1 MKTTLTIAI
10 AAFVLAAAPAAIAQK
25 YPTKPIRLIAPF
37 PPGGGTDILSRV
49 IAAPAHETLGQ
60 TVVVDN
66 RPGAGGAI
74 GAELAAHAEPDG
86 YTLILVSSSYAATAA
101 YRKATYDPINGIAPI
116 ILIGTTGLLMITH
129 PSVAAKNIPEL
140 LAYAK
145 ANPGKLNY
153 ASVGTGSVS
162 HLAHEAF
169 RLMTG
174 VNIVHVPF
182 KGGGPALRG
191 VIGNEVQ
198 IGAVSVVPTLPHI
211 RAGRL
216 RAIGITTPKRSA
228 LLPEIASIGEAVPGF
243 EVVHWYGMWAPRGT
257 PKSIVSRWNRIVAG
271 VLNTEIMKKRTSAE
285 GLDVAGGP
293 PSEFQQRIRT
303 DVEKWRKVVKAAN
316 LGGGG

>member
-1 MKTTLTIAI
+1 MKTLLLL
-10 AAFVLAAAPAAIAQK
+10 VAAAVVVVAAPSAWTQA
-25 YPTKPIRLIAPF
+25 YPSKPIRLIAPF

-74 GAELAAHAEPDG
+74 GAELAAHAEPNG

-101 YRKATYDPINGIAPI
+101 YRKPTYDPIDGIDSI

-129 PSVAAKNIPEL
+129 PSVTAKSIPEL
-140 LAYAK
+140 IAYART
-145 ANPGKLNY
+145 NPGKLNY

-169 RLMTG
+169 RLATG

-182 KGGGPALRG
+182 KGGGPALQG

-198 IGAVSVVPTLPHI
+198 IGAVSIVPTIPHV

-216 RAIGITTPKRSA
+216 RAIGVTTPKRSA
-228 LLPEIASIGEAVPGF
+228 LLPDVASIGETVRGF
-243 EVVHWYGMWAPRGT
+243 EVTHWYGMWAPKGT
-257 PKSIVSRWNRIVAG
+257 PKPVITRWNQIVAK
-271 VLNTEIMKKRTSAE
+271 LLDTEVMKKRAQAE
-285 GLDVAGGP
+285 GLDAAGGP
-293 PSEFQQRIRT
+293 PSEFQLRLRT
-303 DVEKWRKVVKAAN
+303 DVEKWRKVVTAAN
-316 LGGGG
+316 IK

>member
-1 MKTTLTIAI
+1 MN
-10 AAFVLAAAPAAIAQK
+10 VLALSLAVILVSVIVPATAADK
-25 YPTKPIRLIAPF
+25 YPSRPIRLIAPF

-49 IAAPAHETLGQ
+49 IAIPATETLGQ

-66 RPGAGGAI
+66 RAGAGGAI
-74 GAELAAHAEPDG
+74 GADITAHAEPNG

-101 YRKATYDPINGIAPI
+101 YRKPTYDPIDGIDPI

-129 PSVAAKNIPEL
+129 PSVTAKSIPEL
-140 LAYAK
+140 IAYAR

-153 ASVGTGSVS
+153 ASVGIGSVS

-182 KGGGPALRG
+182 KGGGPALQG

-198 IGAVSVVPTLPHI
+198 IGAVSIVPTILHV

-216 RAIGITTPKRSA
+216 RAIGVTTPKRSP
-228 LLPEIASIGEAVPGF
+228 LLPDVGSIGEAVPGF
-243 EVVHWYGMWAPRGT
+243 DVTHWYGMWAPKGT
-257 PKSIVSRWNRIVAG
+257 PKPIIARWNQIVAK
-271 VLNTEIMKKRTSAE
+271 LLATEAMKKSTQAE
-285 GLDVAGGP
+285 GLDAAGGP
-293 PSEFQQRIRT
+293 PSEFHERLRT
-303 DVEKWRKVVKAAN
+303 DIGKWRKVVAQAN
-316 LGGGG
+316 IK

>member
-1 MKTTLTIAI
+1 MN
-10 AAFVLAAAPAAIAQK
+10 VLALSLAVILVSVIVPATAADK
-25 YPTKPIRLIAPF
+25 YPSRPIRLIAPF

-49 IAAPAHETLGQ
+49 IAIPATETLGQ

-66 RPGAGGAI
+66 RAGAGGAI
-74 GAELAAHAEPDG
+74 GADITAHAEPNG

-101 YRKATYDPINGIAPI
+101 YRKPTYDPIDGIDPI

-129 PSVAAKNIPEL
+129 PSVTAKSIPEL
-140 LAYAK
+140 IAYAR

-153 ASVGTGSVS
+153 ASVGIGSVS

-182 KGGGPALRG
+182 KGGGPALQG

-198 IGAVSVVPTLPHI
+198 IGAVSIVPTIPHV

-216 RAIGITTPKRSA
+216 RAIGVTTPKRSP
-228 LLPEIASIGEAVPGF
+228 LLPDVGSIGEAVPGF
-243 EVVHWYGMWAPRGT
+243 DVTHWYGMWAPKGT
-257 PKSIVSRWNRIVAG
+257 PKPIIARWNQIVAK
-271 VLNTEIMKKRTSAE
+271 LLATEAMKKSTQAE
-285 GLDVAGGP
+285 GLDAAGGP
-293 PSEFQQRIRT
+293 PSEFHERLRT
-303 DVEKWRKVVKAAN
+303 DIGKWRKVVAQAN
-316 LGGGG
+316 IK

>member
-1 MKTTLTIAI
+1 MKVPALALALFLASVVVPAT
-10 AAFVLAAAPAAIAQK
+10 AAER
-25 YPTKPIRLIAPF
+25 YPTRPIRLIAPF
-37 PPGGGTDILSRV
+37 PPGGGTDILARV
-49 IAAPAHETLGQ
+49 IAVPATETFAQ

-74 GAELAAHAEPDG
+74 GADITAHAEPNG

-101 YRKATYDPINGIAPI
+101 YRKPTYDPIDGIDPI

-129 PSVAAKNIPEL
+129 PSVTAKSIPEL
-140 LAYAK
+140 IAYAK

-182 KGGGPALRG
+182 KGGGPALQG

-198 IGAVSVVPTLPHI
+198 IGAVSIVPTIPHV

-216 RAIGITTPKRSA
+216 RAIGVTTPKRSA
-228 LLPEIASIGEAVPGF
+228 LLPDVASIGEAVPGF
-243 EVVHWYGMWAPRGT
+243 EVTHWYGIWAPKGT
-257 PKSIVSRWNRIVAG
+257 PKAIVTRWNQFVAKL
-271 VLNTEIMKKRTSAE
+271 LNTDTMKRSMQAE

-293 PSEFQQRIRT
+293 PSEFHERLRMDIG
-303 DVEKWRKVVKAAN
+303 KWRKVVAAAN
-316 LGGGG
+316 IK

>member
-1 MKTTLTIAI
+1 MNILAL
-10 AAFVLAAAPAAIAQK
+10 ALAVALVPFVAPATAADK
-25 YPTKPIRLIAPF
+25 YPTRPIRLIAPF
-37 PPGGGTDILSRV
+37 PPGGGTDILARV
-49 IAAPAHETLGQ
+49 IAVPATETLGQ

-74 GAELAAHAEPDG
+74 GAELTAHAEPNG
-86 YTLILVSSSYAATAA
+86 HTLILVSSSYAATAA
-101 YRKATYDPINGIAPI
+101 YRKPPYDPIDGIAPI

-129 PSVAAKNIPEL
+129 PTVTAKSIPEL
-140 LAYAK
+140 IAYAK

-182 KGGGPALRG
+182 KGGGPALQG

-198 IGAVSVVPTLPHI
+198 IGAVSIVPTIPHV

-216 RAIGITTPKRSA
+216 RAIGVTTPKRSP
-228 LLPEIASIGEAVPGF
+228 LLPEVGSIGEAVPGF
-243 EVVHWYGMWAPRGT
+243 EVIHWYGMWAPKNT
-257 PKSIVSRWNRIVAG
+257 PKPIINTWNQIVAK
-271 VLNTEIMKKRTSAE
+271 LLDTEMMKKRAQAE
-285 GLDVAGGP
+285 GLDMTGGP
-293 PSEFQQRIRT
+293 PSEFHQRLRT
-303 DVEKWRKVVKAAN
+303 DIERWRKVVAQAN
-316 LGGGG
+316 IK

>member
-1 MKTTLTIAI
+1 MKIQSVFLAI
-10 AAFVLAAAPAAIAQK
+10 ALASITGTAAAAEK
-25 YPTKPIRLIAPF
+25 YPSRPIRLIAPF
-37 PPGGGTDILSRV
+37 PPGGGTDILARV
-49 IAAPAHETLGQ
+49 IAVPATETLGQ

-66 RPGAGGAI
+66 RGGAGGAI
-74 GAELAAHAEPDG
+74 GAELAAHAEANG
-86 YTLILVSSSYAATAA
+86 YTLILISSSYAATAA
-101 YRKATYDPINGIAPI
+101 YRKPAYDPIDGIEPI

-129 PSVAAKNIPEL
+129 PSVAVKSIPEL
-140 LAYAK
+140 IAYAK

-174 VNIVHVPF
+174 VDIVHVPF
-182 KGGGPALRG
+182 KGGGPALQG

-198 IGAVSVVPTLPHI
+198 IGAVSIVPTIPHV

-216 RAIGITTPKRSA
+216 RAIGVTTPKRA
-228 LLPEIASIGEAVPGF
+228 AQLPDVASIGEAVPGF
-243 EVVHWYGMWAPRGT
+243 EVTHWYGMWAPKGT
-257 PKSIVSRWNRIVAG
+257 PQSIITTWNRIVAK
-271 VLNTEIMKKRTSAE
+271 LLDTEAMKKRTQAE

-303 DVEKWRKVVKAAN
+303 DVEKWRKVVAAAN
-316 LGGGG
+316 IK

>member
-1 MKTTLTIAI
+1 MN
-10 AAFVLAAAPAAIAQK
+10 VLALSLAVILVSVIVPATAADK
-25 YPTKPIRLIAPF
+25 YPSRPIRLIAPF

-49 IAAPAHETLGQ
+49 IAIPATETLGQ

-66 RPGAGGAI
+66 RAGAGGAI
-74 GAELAAHAEPDG
+74 GADITAHAEPNG

-101 YRKATYDPINGIAPI
+101 YRKPTYDPIDGIDPI

-129 PSVAAKNIPEL
+129 PSVTAKSIPEL
-140 LAYAK
+140 IAYAR

-153 ASVGTGSVS
+153 ASVGIGSVS

-182 KGGGPALRG
+182 KGGGPALQG

-198 IGAVSVVPTLPHI
+198 IGAVSIVPTIPHV

-216 RAIGITTPKRSA
+216 RAIGVTTPMRSP
-228 LLPEIASIGEAVPGF
+228 LLPDVGSIGEAVPGF
-243 EVVHWYGMWAPRGT
+243 DVTHWYGMWAPKGT
-257 PKSIVSRWNRIVAG
+257 PKPIIARWNQIVAK
-271 VLNTEIMKKRTSAE
+271 LLATEAMKKSTQAE
-285 GLDVAGGP
+285 GLDAAGGP
-293 PSEFQQRIRT
+293 PSEFHERLRT
-303 DVEKWRKVVKAAN
+303 DIGKWRKVVAQAN
-316 LGGGG
+316 IK

>member
-1 MKTTLTIAI
+1 MN
-10 AAFVLAAAPAAIAQK
+10 VLALSLAVILVAVIVPAMAADK
-25 YPTKPIRLIAPF
+25 YPSRPIRLIAPF

-49 IAAPAHETLGQ
+49 IAIPATETLGQ

-74 GAELAAHAEPDG
+74 GADITAHAEPNG

-101 YRKATYDPINGIAPI
+101 YRKPTYDPIDGIDPI

-129 PSVAAKNIPEL
+129 PSVTAKSIPEL
-140 LAYAK
+140 IAYAR

-153 ASVGTGSVS
+153 ASVGIGSVS

-182 KGGGPALRG
+182 KGGGPALQG

-198 IGAVSVVPTLPHI
+198 IGAVSIVPTIPHV

-216 RAIGITTPKRSA
+216 RAIGVTTPKRSP
-228 LLPEIASIGEAVPGF
+228 LLPDVGSIGEAVPGF
-243 EVVHWYGMWAPRGT
+243 DVTHWYGMWAPKGT
-257 PKSIVSRWNRIVAG
+257 PKPIIARWNQIVAK
-271 VLNTEIMKKRTSAE
+271 LLATEAMKKSTQAE
-285 GLDVAGGP
+285 GLDAAGGP
-293 PSEFQQRIRT
+293 PSEFHERLRT
-303 DVEKWRKVVKAAN
+303 DIGKWRKVVAQAN
-316 LGGGG
+316 IK

>member
-1 MKTTLTIAI
+1 MN
-10 AAFVLAAAPAAIAQK
+10 VLALSLAVILVAVIVPAMAADK
-25 YPTKPIRLIAPF
+25 YPSRPIRLIAPF

-49 IAAPAHETLGQ
+49 IAIPATETLGQ

-74 GAELAAHAEPDG
+74 GADITAHAEPNG

-101 YRKATYDPINGIAPI
+101 YRKPTYDPIDGIDPI

-129 PSVAAKNIPEL
+129 PSVTAKSIPEL
-140 LAYAK
+140 IAYAR

-153 ASVGTGSVS
+153 ASVGIGSVS

-182 KGGGPALRG
+182 KGGGPALQG

-198 IGAVSVVPTLPHI
+198 IGAVSIVPTIPHV

-216 RAIGITTPKRSA
+216 RAIGVTTPKRSP
-228 LLPEIASIGEAVPGF
+228 LLPDVGSIGEAVPGF
-243 EVVHWYGMWAPRGT
+243 DVTHWYGMWAPKGT
-257 PKSIVSRWNRIVAG
+257 SKPIIARWNQIVAK
-271 VLNTEIMKKRTSAE
+271 LLATEAMKKSTQAE
-285 GLDVAGGP
+285 GLDAAGGP
-293 PSEFQQRIRT
+293 PSEFHERLRT
-303 DVEKWRKVVKAAN
+303 DIGKWRKVVAQAN
-316 LGGGG
+316 IK

>member
-1 MKTTLTIAI
+1 MN
-10 AAFVLAAAPAAIAQK
+10 VLALSLAVILVAVIVPAMAADK
-25 YPTKPIRLIAPF
+25 YPSRPIRLIAPF

-49 IAAPAHETLGQ
+49 IAIPATETLGQ

-66 RPGAGGAI
+66 RAGAGGAI
-74 GAELAAHAEPDG
+74 GADITAHAEPNG

-101 YRKATYDPINGIAPI
+101 YRKPTYDPIDGIDPI

-129 PSVAAKNIPEL
+129 PSVTAKSIPEL
-140 LAYAK
+140 IAYAR

-153 ASVGTGSVS
+153 ASVGIGSVS

-182 KGGGPALRG
+182 KGGGPALQG

-198 IGAVSVVPTLPHI
+198 IGAVSIVPTIPHV

-216 RAIGITTPKRSA
+216 RAIGVTTPKRSP
-228 LLPEIASIGEAVPGF
+228 LLADVGSIGEAVPGF
-243 EVVHWYGMWAPRGT
+243 DVTHWYGMWAPKGT
-257 PKSIVSRWNRIVAG
+257 PKPIITRWNQIVAK
-271 VLNTEIMKKRTSAE
+271 LLATEAMKKSTQAE
-285 GLDVAGGP
+285 GLDAAGGP
-293 PSEFQQRIRT
+293 PSEFHERLRT
-303 DVEKWRKVVKAAN
+303 DIGKWRKVVAQAN
-316 LGGGG
+316 IK

>member
-1 MKTTLTIAI
+1 MN
-10 AAFVLAAAPAAIAQK
+10 VLALSLAAILVSVIVPATAADK
-25 YPTKPIRLIAPF
+25 YPSRPIRLIAPF

-49 IAAPAHETLGQ
+49 IAIPATETLGQ

-66 RPGAGGAI
+66 RAGAGGAI
-74 GAELAAHAEPDG
+74 GADITAHAEPNG

-101 YRKATYDPINGIAPI
+101 YRKPTYDPIDGIDPI

-129 PSVAAKNIPEL
+129 PSVTAKSIPEL
-140 LAYAK
+140 IAYAR

-153 ASVGTGSVS
+153 ASVGIGSVS

-182 KGGGPALRG
+182 KGGGPALQG

-198 IGAVSVVPTLPHI
+198 IGAVSIVPTIPHV

-216 RAIGITTPKRSA
+216 RAIGVTTPKRSP
-228 LLPEIASIGEAVPGF
+228 LLPDVGSIGEAVPGF
-243 EVVHWYGMWAPRGT
+243 DVTHWYGMWAPKGT
-257 PKSIVSRWNRIVAG
+257 PKPIIARWNQIVAK
-271 VLNTEIMKKRTSAE
+271 LLATEAMKKSTQAE
-285 GLDVAGGP
+285 GLDAAGGP
-293 PSEFQQRIRT
+293 PSEFHERLRT
-303 DVEKWRKVVKAAN
+303 DIGKWRKVVAQAN
-316 LGGGG
+316 IK

>member
-1 MKTTLTIAI
+1 MN
-10 AAFVLAAAPAAIAQK
+10 VLALSLAVILVSVIVPATAADK
-25 YPTKPIRLIAPF
+25 YPSRPIRLIAPF

-49 IAAPAHETLGQ
+49 IAIPATETLGQ

-66 RPGAGGAI
+66 RAGAGGAI
-74 GAELAAHAEPDG
+74 GADITAHAEPNG

-101 YRKATYDPINGIAPI
+101 YRKPTYDPIDGIDPI

-129 PSVAAKNIPEL
+129 PSVTAKSIPEL
-140 LAYAK
+140 IAYAR

-153 ASVGTGSVS
+153 ASVGIGSVS

-182 KGGGPALRG
+182 KGGGPALQG

-198 IGAVSVVPTLPHI
+198 IGAVSIVPTIPHV

-216 RAIGITTPKRSA
+216 RAIGVTTPKRSP
-228 LLPEIASIGEAVPGF
+228 LLPDVGSIGEAVPGF
-243 EVVHWYGMWAPRGT
+243 DVTHWYGMWAPKGT
-257 PKSIVSRWNRIVAG
+257 PKFIIARWNQIVAK
-271 VLNTEIMKKRTSAE
+271 LLAIEAMKKSTQAE
-285 GLDVAGGP
+285 GLDAAGGP
-293 PSEFQQRIRT
+293 PSEFHERLRT
-303 DVEKWRKVVKAAN
+303 DIGKWRKVVAQAN
-316 LGGGG
+316 IK

>member
-1 MKTTLTIAI
+1 MN
-10 AAFVLAAAPAAIAQK
+10 VLALSLAAILVSVIVPATAADK
-25 YPTKPIRLIAPF
+25 YPSRPIRLIAPF

-49 IAAPAHETLGQ
+49 IAIPATETLGQ

-66 RPGAGGAI
+66 RAGAGGAI
-74 GAELAAHAEPDG
+74 GADITAHAEPNG

-101 YRKATYDPINGIAPI
+101 YRKPTYDPIDGIDPI

-129 PSVAAKNIPEL
+129 PSVTAKSIPEL
-140 LAYAK
+140 IAYAK

-153 ASVGTGSVS
+153 ASVGIGSVS

-182 KGGGPALRG
+182 KGGGPALQG

-198 IGAVSVVPTLPHI
+198 IGAVSIVPTIPHV

-216 RAIGITTPKRSA
+216 RAIGVTTPKRSP
-228 LLPEIASIGEAVPGF
+228 LLPDVGSIGEAVPGF
-243 EVVHWYGMWAPRGT
+243 DVTHWYGMWAPKGT
-257 PKSIVSRWNRIVAG
+257 PKPIITRWNQIVAK
-271 VLNTEIMKKRTSAE
+271 LLATEAMKKSTQAE
-285 GLDVAGGP
+285 GLDAAGGP
-293 PSEFQQRIRT
+293 PSEFHERLRT
-303 DVEKWRKVVKAAN
+303 DIGKWRKVVAQAN
-316 LGGGG
+316 IK

>member
-1 MKTTLTIAI
+1 MN
-10 AAFVLAAAPAAIAQK
+10 VLALSLAVILVSVIVPATAADK
-25 YPTKPIRLIAPF
+25 YPSRPIRLIAPF

-49 IAAPAHETLGQ
+49 IAIPATETLGQ

-66 RPGAGGAI
+66 RAGAGGAI
-74 GAELAAHAEPDG
+74 GADITAHAEPNG

-101 YRKATYDPINGIAPI
+101 YRKPTYDPIDGIDPI

-129 PSVAAKNIPEL
+129 PSVTAKSIPEL
-140 LAYAK
+140 IAYAK

-153 ASVGTGSVS
+153 ASVGIGSVS

-182 KGGGPALRG
+182 KGGGPALQG

-198 IGAVSVVPTLPHI
+198 IGAVSIVPTIPHV

-216 RAIGITTPKRSA
+216 RAIGVTTPKRSP
-228 LLPEIASIGEAVPGF
+228 LLPDVGSIGEAVPGF
-243 EVVHWYGMWAPRGT
+243 DVTHWYGMWAPKGT
-257 PKSIVSRWNRIVAG
+257 PKPIIARWNQIVAK
-271 VLNTEIMKKRTSAE
+271 LLATEAMKKSTQAE
-285 GLDVAGGP
+285 GLDAAGGP
-293 PSEFQQRIRT
+293 PSEFHERLRT
-303 DVEKWRKVVKAAN
+303 DIGKWRKVVAQAN
-316 LGGGG
+316 IK

>member
-1 MKTTLTIAI
+1 MN
-10 AAFVLAAAPAAIAQK
+10 VLALSLAAILVSVIVPATAADK
-25 YPTKPIRLIAPF
+25 YPSRPIRLIAPF

-49 IAAPAHETLGQ
+49 IAIPATETLGQ

-66 RPGAGGAI
+66 RAGAGGAI
-74 GAELAAHAEPDG
+74 GADITAHAEPNG

-101 YRKATYDPINGIAPI
+101 YRKPTYDPIDGIDPI

-129 PSVAAKNIPEL
+129 PSVTAKSIPEL
-140 LAYAK
+140 IAYAK

-153 ASVGTGSVS
+153 ASVGIGSVS

-182 KGGGPALRG
+182 KGGGPALQG

-198 IGAVSVVPTLPHI
+198 IGAVSIVPTIPHV

-216 RAIGITTPKRSA
+216 RAIGVTTPKRSP
-228 LLPEIASIGEAVPGF
+228 LLPDVGSIGEAVPGF
-243 EVVHWYGMWAPRGT
+243 DVTHWYGMWAPKGT
-257 PKSIVSRWNRIVAG
+257 PKPIIARWNQIVAK
-271 VLNTEIMKKRTSAE
+271 LLATEAMKKSTQAE
-285 GLDVAGGP
+285 GLDAAGGP
-293 PSEFQQRIRT
+293 PSEFHERLRT
-303 DVEKWRKVVKAAN
+303 DIGKWRKVVAQAN
-316 LGGGG
+316 IK

>member
-1 MKTTLTIAI
+1 MN
-10 AAFVLAAAPAAIAQK
+10 VLALSLAVILVSVIVPATAADK
-25 YPTKPIRLIAPF
+25 YPSRPIRLIAPF

-49 IAAPAHETLGQ
+49 IAIPATETLGQ

-66 RPGAGGAI
+66 RAGAGGAI
-74 GAELAAHAEPDG
+74 GADITAHAEPNG

-101 YRKATYDPINGIAPI
+101 YRKPTYDPIDGIDPI

-129 PSVAAKNIPEL
+129 PSVTAKSIPEL
-140 LAYAK
+140 IAYAR

-153 ASVGTGSVS
+153 ASIGIGNVS

-182 KGGGPALRG
+182 KGGGPALQG

-198 IGAVSVVPTLPHI
+198 IGAVSIVPTIPHV

-216 RAIGITTPKRSA
+216 RAIGVTTPKRSP
-228 LLPEIASIGEAVPGF
+228 LLPDVGSIGEAVPGF
-243 EVVHWYGMWAPRGT
+243 DVTHWYGMWAPKGT
-257 PKSIVSRWNRIVAG
+257 PKPIIARWNQIVAK
-271 VLNTEIMKKRTSAE
+271 LLATEAMKKSTQAE
-285 GLDVAGGP
+285 GLDAAGGP
-293 PSEFQQRIRT
+293 PSEFHERLRT
-303 DVEKWRKVVKAAN
+303 DIGKWRKVVAQAN
-316 LGGGG
+316 IK

>member
-1 MKTTLTIAI
+1 MKILAL
-10 AAFVLAAAPAAIAQK
+10 ALAAVLVSVTAPATAADK
-25 YPTKPIRLIAPF
+25 YPTRPIRLIAPF
-37 PPGGGTDILSRV
+37 PPGGGTDILSRI
-49 IAAPAHETLGQ
+49 IAVPATETLGQ

-74 GAELAAHAEPDG
+74 GAELTAHAEPNG
-86 YTLILVSSSYAATAA
+86 HTLILVSSSYAATAA
-101 YRKATYDPINGIAPI
+101 YRKPTYDPIDGIAPI

-129 PSVAAKNIPEL
+129 PTVTAKSIPEL
-140 LAYAK
+140 IDYAK

-182 KGGGPALRG
+182 KGGGPALQG

-198 IGAVSVVPTLPHI
+198 IGAVSIVPTIPHV

-216 RAIGITTPKRSA
+216 RAIGVTTPKRTP
-228 LLPEIASIGEAVPGF
+228 LLPDVASIGEAVPGF
-243 EVVHWYGMWAPRGT
+243 EVTHWYGMWAPKGT
-257 PKSIVSRWNRIVAG
+257 PKPIISTWNQIVAK
-271 VLNTEIMKKRTSAE
+271 LLDTDAMKKRAQAE
-285 GLDVAGGP
+285 GLDAAGGP
-293 PSEFQQRIRT
+293 PSEFHQRLRT
-303 DVEKWRKVVKAAN
+303 DIEKWRKVVKAADIK
-316 LGGGG
+316 

>member
-1 MKTTLTIAI
+1 MN
-10 AAFVLAAAPAAIAQK
+10 VLALSLAVILVSFIVPATAADK
-25 YPTKPIRLIAPF
+25 YPSRPIRLIAPF

-49 IAAPAHETLGQ
+49 IAIPATETLGQ

-66 RPGAGGAI
+66 RAGAGGAI
-74 GAELAAHAEPDG
+74 GADITAHAEPNG

-101 YRKATYDPINGIAPI
+101 YRKPTYDPIDGIDPI

-129 PSVAAKNIPEL
+129 PSVTAKSIPEL
-140 LAYAK
+140 IAYAK

-153 ASVGTGSVS
+153 ASVGIGSVS

-182 KGGGPALRG
+182 KGGGPALQG

-198 IGAVSVVPTLPHI
+198 IGAVSIVPTIPHV

-216 RAIGITTPKRSA
+216 RAIGVTTPKRSP
-228 LLPEIASIGEAVPGF
+228 LLPDVGSIGEAVPGF
-243 EVVHWYGMWAPRGT
+243 DVTHWYGMWAPKGT
-257 PKSIVSRWNRIVAG
+257 PKPIIARWNQIVAK
-271 VLNTEIMKKRTSAE
+271 LLATEAMKKSTQAE
-285 GLDVAGGP
+285 GLDAAGGP
-293 PSEFQQRIRT
+293 PSEFHERLRT
-303 DVEKWRKVVKAAN
+303 DIGKWRKVVAQAN
-316 LGGGG
+316 IK

>member
-1 MKTTLTIAI
+1 MN
-10 AAFVLAAAPAAIAQK
+10 VLALSLAVILVAVIVPAMAAAK
-25 YPTKPIRLIAPF
+25 YPSRPIRLIAPF

-49 IAAPAHETLGQ
+49 IAIPATETLGQ

-66 RPGAGGAI
+66 RAGAGGAI
-74 GAELAAHAEPDG
+74 GADITAHAEPNG

-101 YRKATYDPINGIAPI
+101 YRKPTYDPIDGIDPI

-129 PSVAAKNIPEL
+129 PSVTAKSIPEL
-140 LAYAK
+140 IAYAK

-153 ASVGTGSVS
+153 ASVGIGSVS

-182 KGGGPALRG
+182 KGGGPALQG

-198 IGAVSVVPTLPHI
+198 IGAVSIVPTIPHV

-216 RAIGITTPKRSA
+216 RAIGVTTPKRSP
-228 LLPEIASIGEAVPGF
+228 LLPDVGSIGEAVPGF
-243 EVVHWYGMWAPRGT
+243 DVTHWYGMWAPKGT
-257 PKSIVSRWNRIVAG
+257 PKPIIARWNQIVAK
-271 VLNTEIMKKRTSAE
+271 LLATEAMKKSTQAE
-285 GLDVAGGP
+285 GLDAAGGP
-293 PSEFQQRIRT
+293 PSEFHERLRT
-303 DVEKWRKVVKAAN
+303 DIGKWRKVVAQAN
-316 LGGGG
+316 IK